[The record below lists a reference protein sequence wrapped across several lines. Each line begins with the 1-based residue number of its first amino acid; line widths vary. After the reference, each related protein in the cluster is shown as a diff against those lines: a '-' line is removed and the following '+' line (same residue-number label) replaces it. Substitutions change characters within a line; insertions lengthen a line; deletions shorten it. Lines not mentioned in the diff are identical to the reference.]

1 MGFNRLVDAE
11 IDAKNPRTAHRELPT
26 RQMSRK
32 EAIIFI
38 AASSALFMLS
48 AFFISLTCFWCSIIV
63 LGLLFG
69 YSYTKRFTWL
79 SHLALG
85 FVIGLI
91 PLAVWVAVTGRLSG
105 RGAILSVALSTYIA
119 GFDILYSCQDVEFDR
134 REGLYSMPVRFG
146 IHKAMHI
153 SEVLHGVTFAA
164 FVCLFRLFSLTWI
177 FLGFVLV
184 IGCLLI
190 IEHLLVRPYNLEK
203 IDMAFYHINSVIS
216 VLVCAALMT
225 DEVTRWLA

>member
-1 MGFNRLVDAE
+1 
-11 IDAKNPRTAHRELPT
+11 
-26 RQMSRK
+26 
-32 EAIIFI
+32 
-38 AASSALFMLS
+38 
-48 AFFISLTCFWCSIIV
+48 
-63 LGLLFG
+63 
-69 YSYTKRFTWL
+69 L

-85 FVIGLI
+85 LVIGLI

-105 RGAILSVALSTYIA
+105 RGAILSLALSTYIA
-119 GFDILYSCQDVEFDR
+119 GFDILYSCQDVAFDR

-146 IHKAMHI
+146 VGKAMRI

-203 IDMAFYHINSVIS
+203 IDIAFYRINSVIS

-225 DEVTRWLA
+225 DEIARWLA